1 MDGLARILLVRGG
14 GGDLGEDD
22 DRGASFNGLS
32 AVVTTT
38 FSIGLAG
45 IIVEK
50 DLRFATSAA
59 AARAPVDPPPVC
71 RAGGEED
78 RPLFLAG
85 DAPAAAIMP
94 RRRGRPP
101 LCRSGEGDGNGLAD
115 RPRRE

>member
-14 GGDLGEDD
+14 GGDLGDLGD

-59 AARAPVDPPPVC
+59 AARAPVDPLTV
-71 RAGGEED
+71 
-78 RPLFLAG
+78 
-85 DAPAAAIMP
+85 
-94 RRRGRPP
+94 
-101 LCRSGEGDGNGLAD
+101 
-115 RPRRE
+115 

>member
-14 GGDLGEDD
+14 GGDLGDLGD

-38 FSIGLAG
+38 FSIGLAD

-59 AARAPVDPPPVC
+59 AARAPVDPLTV
-71 RAGGEED
+71 
-78 RPLFLAG
+78 
-85 DAPAAAIMP
+85 
-94 RRRGRPP
+94 
-101 LCRSGEGDGNGLAD
+101 
-115 RPRRE
+115 

>member
-32 AVVTTT
+32 AVVTT

-45 IIVEK
+45 IVEK

-59 AARAPVDPPPVC
+59 AARAPVDPLTV
-71 RAGGEED
+71 
-78 RPLFLAG
+78 
-85 DAPAAAIMP
+85 
-94 RRRGRPP
+94 
-101 LCRSGEGDGNGLAD
+101 
-115 RPRRE
+115 